1 MILLSTSK
9 FASIGYLWE
18 LISRSL
24 QMKPLMQNVKEKLLQ
39 FNLGNKGKTSETV
52 SDSAECYA
60 GLSVHFE
67 SSAACM

>member
-1 MILLSTSK
+1 
-9 FASIGYLWE
+9 
-18 LISRSL
+18 
-24 QMKPLMQNVKEKLLQ
+24 MKPLMQSVKEKLVQ

-60 GLSVHFE
+60 GPSVRFK